1 MAGSSESGARHF
13 ALNLAVLRRLFCT
26 MAALLLFA
34 SQPLRAEPALE
45 RISTPLRVATAGGN
59 FSYYVAQKH
68 SAQPR
73 NALVVMHGHPRD
85 AVKTLQAA
93 IDAAQAAGA
102 GGDTLLAAPLFQVPE
117 KLAVHCHSAGL
128 PQPQDGDALW
138 RCGSW
143 IEGGLDNA
151 GKTGSFNAMDNLL
164 ADMKRRWPSLQTITV
179 AGFSAGAQF
188 VQHYVGFAHPPG
200 GVRLRYVA
208 ADPGSWLYFDN
219 LRPQPT
225 YGGSCGSETA
235 CRFRWQTLN
244 AGQCPQANRWKY
256 GLEALPA
263 HLQRTADAARG
274 RYAAADISYL
284 AAAGDTGTA
293 PGAYYRILD
302 KSCAAQLQG
311 PYRLQR
317 ALAYADYDRR
327 YLASDKPHR
336 LTVVPGCGHNVACVF
351 PAPAA
356 RQALFPINAD

>member
-1 MAGSSESGARHF
+1 MTESADAKHSSA
-13 ALNLAVLRRLFCT
+13 NLAAVRRLLCT
-26 MAALLLFA
+26 AIAAVLFT
-34 SQPLRAEPALE
+34 SQPLYAEPALT
-45 RISTPLRVATAGGN
+45 RMATPFRVATTAGE
-59 FSYYVAQKH
+59 FTYFVAH
-68 SAQPR
+68 ERSVQPR
-73 NALVVMHGHPRD
+73 TALVVMHGHPRD
-85 AVKTLQAA
+85 AAKTLQAA
-93 IDAAQAAGA
+93 IDAAQTAGA
-102 GGDTLLAAPLFQVPE
+102 GGNTLLAAPLFQVPE
-117 KLAVHCHSAGL
+117 KLAARCRSAGL
-128 PQPQDGDALW
+128 PAPQEGDALW

-188 VQHYVGFAHPPG
+188 VQHYVGFANPPD
-200 GVRLRYVA
+200 GVRLRYVV

-244 AGQCPQANRWKY
+244 AGLCPQANRWKY
-256 GLEALPA
+256 GLESLPA
-263 HLQRTADAARG
+263 HLQLTAAARR

-284 AAAGDTGTA
+284 AADGDTGTA
-293 PGAYYRILD
+293 PGAYYRMLD

-317 ALAYADYDRR
+317 ALAYADYDQR
-327 YLASDKPHR
+327 YLAPEKPHR
-336 LTVVPGCGHNVACVF
+336 LTMVPGCGHNVACVF

-356 RQALFPINAD
+356 RQVLFPINAD